1 MAMVAQDSF
10 VTEID
15 GAPVA
20 VQKGQVFPDKHAVVK
35 LDSGRGVLFRQLEEE
50 PEPPP
55 KRTRKAG
62 AAGPADNVGTA

>member
-10 VTEID
+10 VAEID

-50 PEPPP
+50 PPP

-62 AAGPADNVGTA
+62 AADSGETA